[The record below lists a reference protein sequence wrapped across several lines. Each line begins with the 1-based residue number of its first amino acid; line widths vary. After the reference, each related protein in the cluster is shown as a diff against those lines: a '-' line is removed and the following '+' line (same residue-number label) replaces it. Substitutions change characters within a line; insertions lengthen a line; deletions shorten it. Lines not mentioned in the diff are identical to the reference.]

1 MKKEEKKNEKKN
13 IVVQGLR
20 KLLKKVWEK
29 IEKIM
34 LYLYPEIGKIPKKTE
49 KRVRL
54 KWNDIIKL
62 IILLLLPIVIT
73 VSYIYL
79 PLKIV
84 NILLLGSYMTI
95 MIVKIIKI
103 SKKKKLNKRIF
114 INLIINLIILF
125 FLVRTVF
132 N

>member
-103 SKKKKLNKRIF
+103 SKKGKLNKRIF

>member
-1 MKKEEKKNEKKN
+1 
-13 IVVQGLR
+13 
-20 KLLKKVWEK
+20 
-29 IEKIM
+29 M

-95 MIVKIIKI
+95 MIVKI
-103 SKKKKLNKRIF
+103 SKKGKLNKRIF

>member
-79 PLKIV
+79 PLKEV
-84 NILLLGSYMTI
+84 NVLLLSSYITI

-103 SKKKKLNKRIF
+103 SKKGKLNKRIF

>member
-95 MIVKIIKI
+95 MIVKI
-103 SKKKKLNKRIF
+103 SKKGKLNKRIF

>member
-1 MKKEEKKNEKKN
+1 
-13 IVVQGLR
+13 
-20 KLLKKVWEK
+20 
-29 IEKIM
+29 M

-73 VSYIYL
+73 VSYIYM

-103 SKKKKLNKRIF
+103 SKKGKLNKRIF

>member
-79 PLKIV
+79 PLKEV
-84 NILLLGSYMTI
+84 NVLLLSSYITI

-103 SKKKKLNKRIF
+103 SKRKLNKRIF